1 MPLVK
6 VVPYMVL
13 HQKTHV
19 PVSVN
24 FLGSQMAFQHLVAY
38 LCSNYTVWK
47 FQNLSDTQ
55 ILREISFWDFRIY
68 KYCHFDIISAQKFDF
83 DDF

>member
-24 FLGSQMAFQHLVAY
+24 FLGSQMAFQHPVRPFIGNQVGNTTYHYVTRDPY
-38 LCSNYTVWK
+38 LF
-47 FQNLSDTQ
+47 FQG
-55 ILREISFWDFRIY
+55 
-68 KYCHFDIISAQKFDF
+68 
-83 DDF
+83 